1 MASVTV
7 PLALYRRFVPL
18 QIRVVRNARKRGCVV
33 LTRKQWGSLYPHIY
47 KERRKTH
54 PVTVREADTL
64 WQHITVTFDTGVLI
78 GDFKTDM
85 RTIERIGVER
95 FGSGFS
101 YNAAIDMRTGM
112 IGMGQDFLTKGTH
125 TVNNKSVPGF
135 SYDQN
140 AVARAL
146 AFLGMPGDKVSFEAR
161 EATAQFIAAM
171 IDEGA
176 LTLGF
181 DYVPHSLVAPKEC
194 PTAAGRAV
202 MPWILK
208 RALQVTVR
216 R

>member
-1 MASVTV
+1 MSNVTIPAS
-7 PLALYRRFVPL
+7 LYRRFVPL
-18 QIRVVRNARKRGCVV
+18 QIRVVRNARKRGVVV

-54 PVTVREADTL
+54 PVTVKEADTL
-64 WQHITVTFDTGVLI
+64 WQHITVTFDSGELI
-78 GDFKTDM
+78 GDFKADM

-101 YNAAIDMRTGM
+101 YNAAVDMKTGM
-112 IGMGQDFLTKGTH
+112 VGMGQDLLTKGTH
-125 TVNNKSVPGF
+125 TVNDKSVKGF
-135 SYDQN
+135 SFDQN
-140 AVARAL
+140 AVARAV
-146 AFLGMPGDKVSFEAR
+146 AFLGMPGDKLSLVAR

-176 LTLGF
+176 LTLSF
-181 DYVPHSLVAPKEC
+181 DYVPHSLVAYKDC
-194 PTAAGRAV
+194 PTDAGRAA